1 MPKKTRRDFAIE
13 ILIEEIRIRRQIINI
28 NFSQITSLEDSI
40 KIIQQ
45 NKKP

>member
-28 NFSQITSLEDSI
+28 NFSQVTSLEDSI